1 MNPGSP
7 HVSMVLVGLKVDR
20 PADRRP
26 LDVVFVVI
34 VLYFMLIS
42 LFADIFVIACCSGCV
57 GKWLIMTSRYK

>member
-7 HVSMVLVGLKVDR
+7 HVSMVLVGLKVDG
-20 PADRRP
+20 PADRRL

-42 LFADIFVIACCSGCV
+42 LFADICYCMLF
-57 GKWLIMTSRYK
+57 WLR